1 MGQAADLITVGR
13 VLGAHGIQGW
23 VRVRSFTEPESQ
35 LLQYSPLFLK
45 LKSGNVLI
53 DLENSK
59 ALTKGWALKL
69 KDTDDRNAA
78 ELLRG
83 VEIVM
88 PSDRLP
94 SLNDGEYY
102 WRDLMGMTVIAQGLP
117 KTLLGVVASMIE
129 TGANDVL
136 VIEAT
141 EDSVDDRERLLPF
154 VFDTYI
160 VAVDLEKR
168 EILVEWDP
176 EW

>member
-88 PSDRLP
+88 PSDQLP

-141 EDSVDDRERLLPF
+141 EHSVDDRERLLPF

-168 EILVEWDP
+168 EILVDWDP